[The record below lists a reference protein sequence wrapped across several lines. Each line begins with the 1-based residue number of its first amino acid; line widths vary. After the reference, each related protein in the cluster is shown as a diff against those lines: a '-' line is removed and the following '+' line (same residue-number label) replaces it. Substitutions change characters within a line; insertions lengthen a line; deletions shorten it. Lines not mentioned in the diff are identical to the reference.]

1 MKKQKELKDTLG
13 ILSENEI
20 EKLKELNI
28 IIKDIYLKPEISE
41 KGLRK
46 LENCL
51 TELSVF
57 KDSYAWRIIRILKQN
72 HVI

>member
-46 LENCL
+46 LENWL

-72 HVI
+72 HMI